1 MRSFSRSAEESCQ
14 SSFARQPIWQVPSI
28 ERSLA
33 CAERAMRTLD
43 PVRCHAASA
52 AQGQAS
58 LIIGDEHPV
67 LHVPGPGRPSQQVA
81 PAIEL
86 AVIELGALGPT
97 VLQAGR
103 LLIETIV
110 VPTLL
115 LAVLLHTS
123 GIVAGASAAIGW
135 CLLTVVLRWCFG
147 RRLPASLLLGTAVV
161 AERAAVALATSSAF
175 VYLLQPALGSVVM
188 SLLFIGSAAIGRPVT
203 LRLARDVIALP
214 DDIVDRHDVRRMFTQ
229 VALLW
234 GLSRLIDAAMSI
246 GSLQLGVGAGLLS
259 RGVLSPTLTV
269 IAIGVC
275 ALWGIRSLRRCGI
288 TVRMA

>member
-1 MRSFSRSAEESCQ
+1 MTS
-14 SSFARQPIWQVPSI
+14 
-28 ERSLA
+28 
-33 CAERAMRTLD
+33 
-43 PVRCHAASA
+43 
-52 AQGQAS
+52 
-58 LIIGDEHPV
+58 GDEHPV
-67 LHVPGPGRPSQQVA
+67 LHIPGPVRPSQQVA
-81 PAIEL
+81 PTIEQ

-103 LLIETIV
+103 LLVETIV
-110 VPTLL
+110 VPTVL

-135 CLLTVVLRWCFG
+135 CLLTVVLRWSFG
-147 RRLPASLLLGTAVV
+147 RRLPASLLVGTAVV
-161 AERAAVALATSSAF
+161 AGRAAVALATSSAF
-175 VYLLQPALGSVVM
+175 VYLLQPALGSVLM

-203 LRLARDVIALP
+203 MRLARDVIALP

-259 RGVLSPTLTV
+259 RGLLSPTLTV

-275 ALWGIRSLRRCGI
+275 ALWGMRSLRRCGI
-288 TVRMA
+288 TVHLA

>member
-1 MRSFSRSAEESCQ
+1 
-14 SSFARQPIWQVPSI
+14 
-28 ERSLA
+28 
-33 CAERAMRTLD
+33 MRTLD
-43 PVRCHAASA
+43 PARCHAASA

-58 LIIGDEHPV
+58 LTIGDEHPV

-97 VLQAGR
+97 VLHAGR
-103 LLIETIV
+103 LLVETIV
-110 VPTLL
+110 VPTVL

-135 CLLTVVLRWCFG
+135 CLLTVVLRWSFG

-161 AERAAVALATSSAF
+161 AGRAAVALATSSAF
-175 VYLLQPALGSVVM
+175 VYLLQPALGSVLM
-188 SLLFIGSAAIGRPVT
+188 SLLFIGSAAVGRPVT
-203 LRLARDVIALP
+203 MRLARDVIALP

-259 RGVLSPTLTV
+259 RGLLSPTLTV

>member
-1 MRSFSRSAEESCQ
+1 MLLRPGTAPPQEHHPL
-14 SSFARQPIWQVPSI
+14 PI
-28 ERSLA
+28 
-33 CAERAMRTLD
+33 
-43 PVRCHAASA
+43 
-52 AQGQAS
+52 
-58 LIIGDEHPV
+58 EHT
-67 LHVPGPGRPSQQVA
+67 
-81 PAIEL
+81 
-86 AVIELGALGPT
+86 VIELSALWPT

-103 LLIETIV
+103 LLVETVI
-110 VPTLL
+110 VPTVL

-135 CLLTVVLRWCFG
+135 CVLTVVLRWCFG

-175 VYLLQPALGSVVM
+175 LYLLQPALGSGLM

-214 DDIVDRHDVRRMFTQ
+214 DHIVDRHEVRRMFTQ

-234 GLSRLIDAAMSI
+234 GLSRLIDAGLSI
-246 GSLQLGVGAGLLS
+246 GSLQLGVNAGMLS
-259 RGVLSPTLTV
+259 RGLLSPTLTV

-275 ALWGIRSLRRCGI
+275 AMWGIRSLRRCGI
-288 TVRMA
+288 TVCMARTSVDEAR